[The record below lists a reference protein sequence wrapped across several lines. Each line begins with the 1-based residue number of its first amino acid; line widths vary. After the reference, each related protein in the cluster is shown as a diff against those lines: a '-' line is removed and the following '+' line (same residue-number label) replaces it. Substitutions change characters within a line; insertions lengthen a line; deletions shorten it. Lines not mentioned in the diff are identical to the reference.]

1 MVGTIFNIMRYAI
14 NDGPGIRTTVF
25 LKGCPL
31 QCWWCH
37 NPEGMTRQPE
47 ETYRVERCILCGD
60 CIEACPH
67 GALQRADT
75 RVERAPDLCAVCG
88 TCADHCLTGARESV
102 GREMS
107 VDSLLMEILKDRVFY
122 DESGGGV
129 TFSGGEPLLQA
140 KFLAAILK
148 VCREYGVHTTIET
161 SGYTSPANLDLVMD
175 HTELFLYDVKLIDDG
190 LHQHHTGVSNRVILQ
205 NLAALAT
212 RQKTVIVRVPVIAGV
227 NDDAASIGAIGA
239 FVAGLNGIREIH
251 LLPFHESAGAKY
263 RSLNRD
269 FHMSGAH
276 RPDDQRIRSAAAQL
290 AGCGFSVSIGG

>member
-1 MVGTIFNIMRYAI
+1 MVGTIFNIMRFAI

-31 QCWWCH
+31 ECWWCH

-47 ETYRVERCILCGD
+47 VAYRVERCILCGD

-67 GALQRADT
+67 GALHQADT
-75 RVERAPDLCAVCG
+75 RIERSSDLCAVCG

-102 GREMS
+102 GREIS
-107 VDSLLMEILKDRVFY
+107 VADLLMEILKDRVFY

-140 KFLAAILK
+140 EFLAAILK
-148 VCREYGVHTTIET
+148 ACREHGIHTTIET
-161 SGYTSPANLDLVMD
+161 SGYTSPANLELVVD

-190 LHQHHTGVSNRVILQ
+190 LHQHHTGVSNRIILQ
-205 NLAALAT
+205 NLAALVT
-212 RQKTVIVRVPVIAGV
+212 RQKAVIVRVPVIAGV

-239 FVAGLNGIREIH
+239 FVAGLDGIREIH
-251 LLPFHESAGAKY
+251 LLPFHESAGTKY
-263 RSLNRD
+263 RSLNKD

-276 RPDDQRIRSAAAQL
+276 RPDDRRILSAAAQL
-290 AGCGFSVSIGG
+290 AACGFSVSIGG